1 MRLAR
6 ALAVFALATALTVGG
21 FSYRERTR
29 RARLDA
35 ISAAQRQLAATQL
48 APAGVAPRAGV
59 SARAHIDV
67 RPLPEKLAKQLHRDP
82 DLHHFVHRCGVCHA
96 TPDPALHEAAEWDT
110 VMERMTY
117 NISAA
122 GLLPLTEA
130 ERAAVER
137 VLRGHALTPARAP
150 ATPSAQ
156 QPPVRR

>member
-29 RARLDA
+29 MARLDA

-67 RPLPEKLAKQLHRDP
+67 RP
-82 DLHHFVHRCGVCHA
+82 
-96 TPDPALHEAAEWDT
+96 
-110 VMERMTY
+110 
-117 NISAA
+117 
-122 GLLPLTEA
+122 PLTEA